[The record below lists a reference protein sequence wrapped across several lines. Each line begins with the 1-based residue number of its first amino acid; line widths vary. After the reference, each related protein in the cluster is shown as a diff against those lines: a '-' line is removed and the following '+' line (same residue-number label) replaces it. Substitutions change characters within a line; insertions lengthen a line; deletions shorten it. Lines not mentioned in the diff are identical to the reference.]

1 MAIRLLDTK
10 AVLSIE
16 RIYGKDVL
24 LKEKRWYRCLCGY
37 KIKGTIS
44 SSGPLA
50 VIVPS
55 GETYCKDML

>member
-24 LKEKRWYRCLCGY
+24 LKEKR
-37 KIKGTIS
+37 
-44 SSGPLA
+44 
-50 VIVPS
+50 
-55 GETYCKDML
+55 

>member
-16 RIYGKDVL
+16 GYMAKM
-24 LKEKRWYRCLCGY
+24 LKEKRWCRCLCGY

-44 SSGPLA
+44 SSDPL
-50 VIVPS
+50 VVEVLS